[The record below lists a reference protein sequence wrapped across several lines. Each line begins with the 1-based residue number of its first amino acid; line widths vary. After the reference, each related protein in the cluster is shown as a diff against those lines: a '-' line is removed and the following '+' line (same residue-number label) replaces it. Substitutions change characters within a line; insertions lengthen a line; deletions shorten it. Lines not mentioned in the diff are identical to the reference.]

1 MDGPTGRPRRPPKPG
16 QQAPNP
22 GQQAPNPGQQAP
34 NPGQQAPNPGRG
46 QLHAAAVVVG
56 LDGSD
61 TSWDAFWWAC
71 GEARR
76 LGGRA
81 VAVFVSPAGGG
92 GMAAIAVTAG
102 VCDYS
107 AVHASAAAQASSLR
121 DQVRRHLGD
130 DGPDITFVHTSGDP
144 ARELLRVAEAVRA
157 DMIVVGRSTKARH
170 HLAGSLGR
178 YLIARRKAPFVVVVP

>member
-16 QQAPNP
+16 QQAPNS
-22 GQQAPNPGQQAP
+22 
-34 NPGQQAPNPGRG
+34 GRG
-46 QLHAAAVVVG
+46 QLHAAAVVIG

-81 VAVFVSPAGGG
+81 VAVFVSPTGAG
-92 GMAAIAVTAG
+92 GMAAIAATAG

-107 AVHASAAAQASSLR
+107 AVHASAAEQARSLR

-178 YLIARRKAPFVVVVP
+178 YLIARRKAPVVVVVP